1 MRGVGKVA
9 TGVGGPQR
17 RRAKCLAAAIASVPL
32 LALPAVGTAAAADAP
47 VFDALP
53 PGPARVLTVDTLTAG
68 GNADDLQ
75 GVVCEAPRVCTAVP
89 YPYLN
94 RPAGV
99 VELDEALRTYA
110 SEQQIVY
117 GYSQGA
123 RVAKDWLDQYAGTE
137 DALSPGAL
145 SFVLLGNPGRKYGGS
160 RVGLDEM
167 TPDTEYNVLD
177 VSRQY
182 DLSSDSPDNPLNLLA
197 MINAYAGFTSVHPDY
212 EDVDIYDPANYVWK
226 EGNTTYVFVPTER
239 LPILGFLYGVG
250 LTGLADA
257 LDAPLR
263 AQIEKAYDRSY
274 LPAEPGMLPVEAEL
288 APGLEEAAVEPEQPQ
303 AAAAALLTSPA
314 PTGDENDTASPV
326 PYGEDTRE
334 ESGDNQ
340 EEPESEAKGMAV
352 AVDFEGAYGG
362 LTDASP
368 EDAGL
373 EDADLEDAGLQDAGL
388 EDADLARP
396 GDPDDDTLEA
406 DADEGQGA
414 VAAGSVSEDED
425 SSQSSSGEDA
435 TSSDSDSSSAGQ
447 SSSGSEGSSASNE

>member
-1 MRGVGKVA
+1 MGVVSGVAHGARGR
-9 TGVGGPQR
+9 QR
-17 RRAKCLAAAIASVPL
+17 RRAKCLVAAIASVPL
-32 LALPAVGTAAAADAP
+32 VVLPAVGTAAAADAP

-68 GNADDLQ
+68 GNADDLG

-99 VELDEALRTYA
+99 VELDGALRTYA

-137 DALSPGAL
+137 DALSPSAL
-145 SFVLLGNPGRKYGGS
+145 SFVLIGNPGRKYGGS

-182 DLSSDSPDNPLNLLA
+182 DLSSDTPDNPLNLLA
-197 MINAYAGFTSVHPDY
+197 MINAYAGFSSIHVDY

-250 LTGLADA
+250 LSGLADA

-274 LPAEPGMLPVEAEL
+274 LPAEPGLL
-288 APGLEEAAVEPEQPQ
+288 TLEPEVEPESEQPAVETVQPQ
-303 AAAAALLTSPA
+303 AAAAALPMSTSA
-314 PTGDENDTASPV
+314 TTGGEDDTASSV
-326 PYGEDTRE
+326 PDDAATRE
-334 ESGDNQ
+334 ESEESQ
-340 EEPESEAKGMAV
+340 EEPVSEAEGMTV
-352 AVDFEGAYGG
+352 EVDFDGADAGVEGAD
-362 LTDASP
+362 LTDADLA
-368 EDAGL
+368 E
-373 EDADLEDAGLQDAGL
+373 ADLGDT
-388 EDADLARP
+388 DLARP
-396 GDPDDDTLEA
+396 GDVDDDALESEA
-406 DADEGQGA
+406 AEDRGA
-414 VAAGSVSEDED
+414 VAAASVSEGGEA
-425 SSQSSSGEDA
+425 QSSSGEESS
-435 TSSDSDSSSAGQ
+435 SSDNDSPAGGQ
-447 SSSGSEGSSASNE
+447 SSSGSQGSSDGDE

>member
-1 MRGVGKVA
+1 MGVVGKVA
-9 TGVGGPQR
+9 AGARRRQR
-17 RRAKCLAAAIASVPL
+17 RQAKCLVAAIASVPL
-32 LALPAVGTAAAADAP
+32 VVLPAVGTAAAADAP

-110 SEQQIVY
+110 SEQLIVY

-137 DALSPGAL
+137 DALSPSAL
-145 SFVLLGNPGRKYGGS
+145 SFVLIGNPGRKYGGS

-182 DLSSDSPDNPLNLLA
+182 DLSSDTPDNPLNLLA
-197 MINAYAGFTSVHPDY
+197 MINAYAGFSSIHVDY
-212 EDVDIYDPANYVWK
+212 EDVDIYDPANYVWT

-250 LTGLADA
+250 LAGLADA

-274 LPAEPGMLPVEAEL
+274 LPAEPGLPALEPEAE
-288 APGLEEAAVEPEQPQ
+288 PEPEQPAVETEQPQ
-303 AAAAALLTSPA
+303 AAAAALRLSPSA
-314 PTGDENDTASPV
+314 TTGGEYDTESPV
-326 PYGEDTRE
+326 PDGADTRE
-334 ESGDNQ
+334 ESEDSQ
-340 EEPESEAKGMAV
+340 TEPVSEAAGMTV
-352 AVDFEGAYGG
+352 EGDFNGADAGVEDAG
-362 LTDASP
+362 LGDADLG
-368 EDAGL
+368 EADLDEAGVEEAGL
-373 EDADLEDAGLQDAGL
+373 EDADLG
-388 EDADLARP
+388 DADLARP
-396 GDPDDDTLEA
+396 GDVDDDTLESE
-406 DADEGQGA
+406 ADEDRGA
-414 VAAGSVSEDED
+414 VAAASVSEGGDA
-425 SSQSSSGEDA
+425 QSSSGEESS
-435 TSSDSDSSSAGQ
+435 SSDSDSPAGGQ
-447 SSSGSEGSSASNE
+447 SPSASES